1 MWSCVGS
8 FSPSLIQTCAS
19 AVHSDSQ
26 GPSHDTQSPSLASEA
41 GSLGGGGGVG
51 LGGGGGHFPAPLY
64 LVVFRVNKIPFPM
77 ERILLARH
85 GRGAVLAVP
94 SPLVDEVHGVEG
106 PPQLKLWG
114 GGVRSE
120 KRGVR
125 SQFQTHPG
133 VQTHLVRRRAQVHHL
148 ERSSAVP
155 VEVKPTG
162 VGTTRPT
169 LSTATLRFI
178 PVDRVLVWQIG
189 GRSGGGGRAGHKD
202 GRKNGRK
209 ERHGRGRGRH
219 AGRQVTL

>member
-1 MWSCVGS
+1 MAWEEVAGTSRLRCTWLCSGEQNPIPHGTD
-8 FSPSLIQTCAS
+8 FACSPRSWC
-19 AVHSDSQ
+19 
-26 GPSHDTQSPSLASEA
+26 
-41 GSLGGGGGVG
+41 SLGRPQSTG
-51 LGGGGGHFPAPLY
+51 
-64 LVVFRVNKIPFPM
+64 R
-77 ERILLARH
+77 
-85 GRGAVLAVP
+85 RGARDGGA
-94 SPLVDEVHGVEG
+94 SPIEALG
-106 PPQLKLWG
+106 G

-120 KRGVR
+120 ERGVR

-169 LSTATLRFI
+169 LSTATLRFVA
-178 PVDRVLVWQIG
+178 VDRVLVWQIG
-189 GRSGGGGRAGHKD
+189 GRSGGGGRAGHEN

-219 AGRQVTL
+219 ADRQVTL